1 MQLNI
6 IDLDVWGNKE
16 EGYEINNFHSI
27 GKIEV
32 DDDQN
37 LLSEEKLRSLLV
49 EHGFI
54 RPSAVSK
61 IDLEDLAYVD
71 FFYQVVEKN
80 TGRPIYNIEL
90 VKED

>member
-6 IDLDVWGNKE
+6 IDLDVLGNQE
-16 EGYEINNFHSI
+16 EGYEINNFHSV

-32 DDDQN
+32 DEDQN

-61 IDLEDLAYVD
+61 IDLEDLGYVD
-71 FFYQVVEKN
+71 FFYQVVEKK
-80 TGRPIYNIEL
+80 TGRPVYNIEL
-90 VKED
+90 IRED